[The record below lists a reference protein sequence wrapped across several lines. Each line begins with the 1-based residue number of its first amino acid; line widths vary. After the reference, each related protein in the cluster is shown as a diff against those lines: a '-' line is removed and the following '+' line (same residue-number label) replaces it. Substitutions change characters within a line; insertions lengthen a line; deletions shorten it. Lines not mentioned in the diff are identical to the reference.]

1 MKKVFVLFIFV
12 LTVWSFSI
20 SAVAAQEMA
29 VPDAE
34 SKPAPVSDNTKDI
47 NKNDGLAVVVEH
59 FGDDELGGTLALKL
73 KENFRKSVLFRL
85 ADKKQKSVRIRVVSR
100 SEFNERPEIGSIY
113 SVVWTFAESED
124 VVPFYLDERIGTVN
138 VTSVDTTAAKLMN
151 ITDEI
156 TTRYKFLF
164 E

>member
-1 MKKVFVLFIFV
+1 MKKMFAVFIFV
-12 LTVWSFSI
+12 LTMLSFSL
-20 SAVAAQEMA
+20 SAFAAQEMV
-29 VPDAE
+29 VPDVK
-34 SKPAPVSDNTKDI
+34 SKPEPVSATENDV
-47 NKNDGLAVVVEH
+47 NKNEGVGIVVEH

-85 ADKKQKSVRIRVVSR
+85 ADKKQKSIRIRVVSS

-124 VVPFYLDERIGTVN
+124 VVPFYLDEQIGTVN
-138 VTSVDTTAAKLMN
+138 VTNVDTTAAKLMN
-151 ITDEI
+151 STDKI
-156 TTRYKFLF
+156 ATQYKFLF